1 MANKFPIIATFILSS
16 LVSLPAFTQEL
27 HFSDAWK
34 ILQTKNSSLAA
45 QRANVER
52 HQKLQQAKDALD
64 YPTVTLGATYTRLD
78 DDVTLSAD
86 DLLNSLDSSTQAA
99 LPNLVNSLSSTS
111 LGPIIHGLS
120 SLNPT
125 STIAEK
131 DVFSSS
137 IRAVWPVFTGGRI
150 TAAQNIAQGQTEE
163 AESRLEMEMQARYE
177 DLSKYYF
184 SVVLTKAVLQ
194 TRLTVEQGLTRHK
207 QSAIKLEKQG
217 QIARVERLQA
227 EASLVKATVD
237 RKKAERDLAIASA
250 ALTRVLNQKEPVTP
264 QTDLFINQQLPPLS
278 AFTDQTLE
286 SYPGLALL
294 DAREKQASN
303 LLKAEMGN
311 YYPEVYLFGNY
322 NLYEEDNLASKLM
335 PDWMVGIGVNINL
348 TDNRGRS
355 EKAAAAKSAILQVA
369 HTRHQAIKDL
379 SVLVEKT
386 YAEAEQAIEEVEGL
400 NTSLKL
406 ADENLKLRQTAFNQG
421 LSTSLDVVDAEL
433 YRASI
438 RTQQQVAKF
447 HYVMALSRLLA
458 LSSEMDTFVHYE
470 YTSSRPVNQETES

>member
-1 MANKFPIIATFILSS
+1 MAKKSHTIATFLLSS
-16 LVSLPAFTQEL
+16 LVSLPAFSQEL
-27 HFSDAWK
+27 HFSEAWK

-45 QRANVER
+45 QRANVTR
-52 HQKLQQAKDALD
+52 YQQLQQAKNALD

-99 LPNLVNSLSSTS
+99 LPNLVNSLGATS
-111 LGPIIHGLS
+111 LAPVIQGLS
-120 SLNPT
+120 GLSPT

-137 IRAVWPVFTGGRI
+137 IRAIWPIFTGGRI
-150 TAAQNIAQGQTEE
+150 NAAQSIAQGQTEE
-163 AESRLEMEMQARYE
+163 AESRLEMEVQARYE
-177 DLSKYYF
+177 DLTKYYF
-184 SVVLTKAVLQ
+184 SVVLAKAVLQ
-194 TRLTVEQGLTRHK
+194 TRLTVEQGLARHK
-207 QSAIKLEKQG
+207 QSAIKLEEQG

-250 ALTRVLNQKEPVTP
+250 ALTKVLNQQEPVSP
-264 QTDLFINQQLPPLS
+264 QTALFINHRLPPLS
-278 AFTDQTLE
+278 AFTDQTLA
-286 SYPGLALL
+286 SYPGLSLL
-294 DAREKQASN
+294 DAKEKQARN
-303 LLKAEMGN
+303 LLKAEIGN

-348 TDNRGRS
+348 TDNQGRS

-369 HTRHQAIKDL
+369 HTRQQAVKDL

-400 NTSLKL
+400 NTSLRL
-406 ADENLKLRQTAFNQG
+406 ADENLKLRQTAFSQG

-433 YRASI
+433 YRASVK
-438 RTQQQVAKF
+438 TQQQAAKF
-447 HYVMALSRLLA
+447 HYIIALNRLLA
-458 LSSEMDTFVHYE
+458 LSSEMETFVHYE
-470 YTSSRPVNQETES
+470 YISSRPVHQETES